1 MARWSRYPSQYI
13 LTTHFSFQK
22 WSKYSGDI
30 FVALY
35 SDHYP
40 YHLISQLGRW
50 SKYSRDIFV
59 SLLPAGTPDPI
70 ARGALVIIQ
79 LTRQATK
86 TQCATGFD
94 HHTIMLVLKKNHLL
108 HELIEASGEDGESFV
123 CSTNTTSLQ
132 VLVTMV
138 IMMTILTIE
147 MVMFLITG
155 LIVMKMVMVN
165 TGDDLQK
172 LAHINDRLT
181 AEDVILF
188 AKLKQ
193 ATERKSNQKSK
204 YRKVFTLYTLQ
215 DR

>member
-1 MARWSRYPSQYI
+1 M
-13 LTTHFSFQK
+13 
-22 WSKYSGDI
+22 
-30 FVALY
+30 
-35 SDHYP
+35 
-40 YHLISQLGRW
+40 
-50 SKYSRDIFV
+50 
-59 SLLPAGTPDPI
+59 
-70 ARGALVIIQ
+70 
-79 LTRQATK
+79 
-86 TQCATGFD
+86 
-94 HHTIMLVLKKNHLL
+94 

-132 VLVTMV
+132 VLVRMVTMVMMVTMVTMVTMV
-138 IMMTILTIE
+138 ITITMMTIITIE

-193 ATERKSNQKSK
+193 ATERKSNQNSK
-204 YRKVFTLYTLQ
+204 YRKVFTLYTVQ

>member
-1 MARWSRYPSQYI
+1 M
-13 LTTHFSFQK
+13 F
-22 WSKYSGDI
+22 
-30 FVALY
+30 
-35 SDHYP
+35 
-40 YHLISQLGRW
+40 
-50 SKYSRDIFV
+50 
-59 SLLPAGTPDPI
+59 
-70 ARGALVIIQ
+70 
-79 LTRQATK
+79 
-86 TQCATGFD
+86 
-94 HHTIMLVLKKNHLL
+94 HLL

-138 IMMTILTIE
+138 IMMTIITIE

>member
-1 MARWSRYPSQYI
+1 
-13 LTTHFSFQK
+13 
-22 WSKYSGDI
+22 
-30 FVALY
+30 
-35 SDHYP
+35 
-40 YHLISQLGRW
+40 
-50 SKYSRDIFV
+50 
-59 SLLPAGTPDPI
+59 
-70 ARGALVIIQ
+70 
-79 LTRQATK
+79 
-86 TQCATGFD
+86 
-94 HHTIMLVLKKNHLL
+94 
-108 HELIEASGEDGESFV
+108 
-123 CSTNTTSLQ
+123 
-132 VLVTMV
+132 
-138 IMMTILTIE
+138 
-147 MVMFLITG
+147 MFLITA